1 VVLRLNTFTSI
12 KRRRRRRR
20 SVHYIKIT
28 QQLSISASVKT
39 AARRRRCGCFVFL
52 LCKTI
57 INYSLVRGQALP
69 CSAIGSRAFRQETTD
84 RNSRL
89 LYFLLLSSLPTS
101 LDRPTQSEK
110 YRVGDGIFWTARDP
124 MSASLVIMKLSFTCY
139 CCRDSTKTILPYR
152 LVFQD
157 QR

>member
-1 VVLRLNTFTSI
+1 VVVLF
-12 KRRRRRRR
+12 
-20 SVHYIKIT
+20 
-28 QQLSISASVKT
+28 
-39 AARRRRCGCFVFL
+39 FW

-84 RNSRL
+84 RNSRV